1 MAELAIPLKIDI
13 TADGSAAVSEIN
25 SLGKAAQSA
34 GQNANS
40 LASGANNA
48 SSGIKQVGDSA
59 KNATDKLK
67 TVSESLTK
75 IGSSMTKLVTAPI
88 VAAYTASV
96 KGAAD
101 LTETVSKTETVFGSF
116 YANVEK
122 WSETSIESMGIAQST
137 ALEMASLYGDM
148 ATGMGFSQDAASEMS
163 MELTSLAADLAS
175 FKNISVDVAENA
187 LKSIFTGETE
197 TLKNLGVVMT
207 EANLK
212 AYMLAEGITKSYDS
226 MSQAEKVTLRYQ
238 YVMAQTANAQGD
250 FERTG
255 DSLSNKFR
263 KLTQTIKQ
271 VGEQIGTLLIPF
283 VTQIVDKIQS
293 AVQWF
298 SLLDD
303 GIKNTILQIG
313 AIVAA
318 IGPALL
324 IGTKV
329 VKLVQSIKAALALTT
344 LNPMILAL
352 TAAVTAAA
360 LLVKG
365 FTSTRDSIDKTSAS
379 YQTAKS
385 TIEKGIT
392 TKVTVDSKELDEL
405 EGKKVE
411 PKVTVRMSEEGKQVV
426 KDTKNLIDELQKDE
440 NFEKSLV
447 INGNSEKAK
456 EALDSL
462 ETAISELLSGEG
474 DGDTLA
480 DLQAAIDACEELM
493 ITPGLDEATYQ
504 ELQAKLEALKEM
516 VATLKDVSVSFTVVE
531 SVTGDIAAWNAFHEQ
546 VESLGWTSKTFHAT
560 GEFDVSSATT
570 EAVNDYASAMFA
582 AASATSD
589 YGDAVDKLNSLLE
602 EELQRQIEEIQ
613 AQATEKLK
621 ALAIAYSSGYID
633 EETFYTQADQ
643 IIQDVKDQTE
653 ALKEETE
660 QAKELNET
668 LNNGTAAD
676 DSKYTADQ
684 FVKLYS
690 GDSMSTED
698 MQGALAYL
706 SNLKAQILETGE
718 GDMSDG
724 IVEAGIALAGLETQ
738 AESVFSGMTQATS
751 DYNTALDEAAKKEQ
765 EAAGYTAKA
774 DKTQELYDTV
784 TAFKS
789 YMGTLEGN
797 LGANTGKAIDN
808 FVDRMGLADEE
819 AQALKET
826 MTELFTDEEGNLPE
840 SGIDYVNVAV
850 EQLQNLHSIQDDYNQ
865 QAATATEEA
874 ATAQQEAAANYQAA
888 MQQIVTDTGLNTEAM
903 IGALQTIQETGM
915 EIPEVASEKIL
926 SVSGLLESLNSE
938 LEEGAPEV
946 AANVASLIGEI
957 SDAKTEATD
966 GGTDTGEALVSGIEQ
981 GLKNGSGSLYT
992 TATQIINSAI
1002 ERMEN
1007 AAEIHSPSHV
1017 TRDRI
1022 GKMLMRGV
1030 SVGIEDE
1037 TPSVLERIKS
1047 GMNKIISGAQAVV
1060 SGNSYSFP
1068 MAAVASNGLT
1078 FDYGRMGEALSSA
1091 VQDSPVSL
1099 VIKDKVIAETTSD
1112 ATWRAQAIKAQRIN
1126 RGKGRW

>member
-13 TADGSAAVSEIN
+13 TADGSSAISEIK
-25 SLGKAAQSA
+25 SLGSAAQTA
-34 GQNANS
+34 GQSANS
-40 LASGANNA
+40 LASGANSA

-59 KNATDKLK
+59 KTATDKLK

-101 LTETVSKTETVFGSF
+101 LTETISKTETVFGSF
-116 YANVEK
+116 YTNVER
-122 WSETSIESMGIAQST
+122 WSESSIESMGIAQST

-148 ATGMGFSQDAASEMS
+148 ATGMGFSQQAASEMS

-271 VGEQIGTLLIPF
+271 VGEQIGTILVPY
-283 VTQIVDKIQS
+283 VTQIVDKVQS

-298 SLLDD
+298 SSLDD

-318 IGPALL
+318 VGPALL

-352 TAAVTAAA
+352 TAAVAAAA

-365 FTSTRDSIDKTSAS
+365 FTSTRDSIDKTSSS

-385 TIEKGIT
+385 TIEKGIS
-392 TKVTVDSKELDEL
+392 TKVTVDTQELDDL
-405 EGKKVE
+405 DGKTVE
-411 PKVTVRMSEEGKQVV
+411 TDVTITMTEEGKQIAEE
-426 KDTKNLIDELQKDE
+426 TANLIADLKNTE
-440 NFEKSLV
+440 NFDKTLT
-447 INGNSEKAK
+447 INGDSEKAQQ
-456 EALDSL
+456 ALDSL
-462 ETAISELLSGEG
+462 EAAISELLSGEG

-493 ITPGLDEATYQ
+493 ITPGLDETTYEEIQ
-504 ELQAKLEALKEM
+504 GKLNSLKTLLAE
-516 VATLKDVSVSFTVVE
+516 LKDASIDFTLTE
-531 SVTGDIAAWNAFHEQ
+531 TVTGDTLAWNQFHDQ
-546 VESLGWTSKTFHAT
+546 VTNLGWTSKVFHAT
-560 GEFDVSSATT
+560 GEFEVSAATT
-570 EAVNDYASAMFA
+570 EAVNDYADAMFA

-602 EELQRQIEEIQ
+602 EELQRKIEEIQ
-613 AQATEKLK
+613 TQATERLK
-621 ALAIAYSSGYID
+621 ALAIAYNSGYID

-643 IIQDVKDQTE
+643 IIQNVKDQTA

-676 DSKYTADQ
+676 DSKYAADQ
-684 FVKLYS
+684 FAKMYS
-690 GDSMSTED
+690 GESMSTED

-706 SNLKAQILETGE
+706 SELKASIIETGE
-718 GDMSDG
+718 GSMSEG
-724 IVEAGIALAGLETQ
+724 LTEAGIALAGLEAQ
-738 AESVFSGMTQATS
+738 AEDVFGRMTQATD
-751 DYNTALDEAAKKEQ
+751 DYNAALDEAAQKEQ

-784 TAFKS
+784 VTFKN

-826 MTELFTDEEGNLPE
+826 MSELFTDEEGNLP
-840 SGIDYVNVAV
+840 SNGIDYVNTAM
-850 EQLQNLHSIQDDYNQ
+850 EQLGNLQSIRDDYNQ
-865 QAATATEEA
+865 QAETATEEA
-874 ATAQQEAAANYQAA
+874 ATAQQEAATNFQTA
-888 MQQIVTDTGLNTEAM
+888 MQQIATDTGLNTEAM
-903 IGALQTIQETGM
+903 IGALQTIQETGL
-915 EIPEVASEKIL
+915 EVPNTVSNKVL
-926 SVSGLLESLNSE
+926 SVSGLLESLNAE
-938 LEEGAPEV
+938 LEEGTPEV
-946 AANVASLIGEI
+946 ADNVASLVEEI
-957 SDAKTEATD
+957 ADAKTEATE
-966 GGTDTGEALVSGIEQ
+966 GGMDTGKALVSGIEQ

-992 TATQIINSAI
+992 TAARIINTAI
-1002 ERMEN
+1002 ARMES
-1007 AAEIHSPSHV
+1007 AAEIRSPSHV

-1047 GMNKIISGAQAVV
+1047 GMNKIISSAQSVV
-1060 SGNSYSFP
+1060 SGNTYSFP
-1068 MAAVASNGLT
+1068 LTAVASNGMT